1 MRRAAAR
8 DADAD
13 TSYKPSERRIECK
26 TLDRTFM
33 PLAASAILEVQTEA
47 TSVKTGM
54 AGLESLKMPM
64 AYRPASY
71 EKSEFLVQL
80 YSAFQQLANPKVCYV
95 VDGDNMR
102 SDPYTG
108 LFITGESSERETIIA
123 QALLIQS

>member
-8 DADAD
+8 DADPD
-13 TSYKPSERRIECK
+13 TSYKPPERRIECK
-26 TLDRTFM
+26 TLDQTFM
-33 PLAASAILEVQTEA
+33 PLAASGFLEVQTGA

-54 AGLESLKMPM
+54 AGPETLEMPM

-95 VDGDNMR
+95 VDGDNMS

-108 LFITGESSERETIIA
+108 LFITGESSDGETIIA

>member
-1 MRRAAAR
+1 MPRAAAR
-8 DADAD
+8 EADPD
-13 TSYKPSERRIECK
+13 TSYKPPDRRVECK

-33 PLAASAILEVQTEA
+33 PLATSALLEVQTEA

-54 AGLESLKMPM
+54 AGLGTLEMPM

-80 YSAFQQLANPKVCYV
+80 YSAFQELTNPKVCYV
-95 VDGDNMR
+95 VDGDNMN

-108 LFITGESSERETIIA
+108 LFITGESSDGETIIA